1 MSGQN
6 SQDGGCDLP
15 NKRAASAVGIE
26 VSLYDVVWKNVILTV
41 SQESDSCFV
50 PIPGSVLCHLSMP

>member
-1 MSGQN
+1 MVAAIS
-6 SQDGGCDLP
+6 P
-15 NKRAASAVGIE
+15 NKRAVIAVGIE

-50 PIPGSVLCHLSMP
+50 PISGSVLCHLSMP